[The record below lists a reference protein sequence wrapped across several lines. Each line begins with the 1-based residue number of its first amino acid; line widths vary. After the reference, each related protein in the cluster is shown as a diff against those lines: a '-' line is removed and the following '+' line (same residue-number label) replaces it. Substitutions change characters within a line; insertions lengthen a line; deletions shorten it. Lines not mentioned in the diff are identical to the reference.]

1 MSKKQKALKITIS
14 GSYRTADHKVVDY
27 QAVSGII
34 PFCDEDVAFMHIKS
48 RYAPIWITTDG
59 RYQKDRVYSVRET
72 YVDSIEE
79 IEHEFSYVGK
89 DIKLMTAEEL
99 QDLAT
104 AKDLREIP
112 LWRKGS
118 VRHAQNIAYAQYSK
132 LVLGKK
138 IDHRKEGFNV
148 AKLPPIIVGAE
159 IRKDTTRKMTNDEYL
174 SRAETNNVSDS
185 DEFEDDELED
195 ETALTLP
202 ELKEIAKRKGIT
214 FHPTIGRDALYKRVY
229 PDAA

>member
-1 MSKKQKALKITIS
+1 MSKKQKALKIVIS
-14 GSYRTADHKVVDY
+14 GSYRSAEHKVVDFTSV
-27 QAVSGII
+27 AGVI
-34 PFCDEDVAFMHIKS
+34 PFCDEDVAFMHLKS
-48 RYAPIWITTDG
+48 RYAPIWITSDT
-59 RYQKDRVYSVRET
+59 RYQKDRVYSVREV
-72 YVDSIEE
+72 YVDSMEE
-79 IEHEFSYVGK
+79 VEHEFSYVGK

-148 AKLPPIIVGAE
+148 AKLPPIIVGGE
-159 IRKDTTRKMTNDEYL
+159 IRRDTTKKITNEEYL
-174 SRAETNNVSDS
+174 SRSETKNVDS
-185 DEFEDDELED
+185 DDDFEDELVD
-195 ETALTLP
+195 ETALTLAD
-202 ELKEIAKRKGIT
+202 LKEIANRKGIK
-214 FHPTIGRDALYKRVY
+214 FHPTIGRDALYDKIY